1 MKYLFGTQH
10 HGICGF
16 HTLQWFSLL
25 GYFLLIEPF
34 EFVTSINIGSS
45 GKDNCSFL
53 SCKGLTY
60 KSGFGKL

>member
-10 HGICGF
+10 LGICSF
-16 HTLQWFSLL
+16 HTLRWFSLL
-25 GYFLLIEPF
+25 GYFVLIEPF
-34 EFVTSINIGSS
+34 EFVTSINIGSP

>member
-10 HGICGF
+10 LGICSF
-16 HTLQWFSLL
+16 HTLRWFSLL

-34 EFVTSINIGSS
+34 EFVASINIGSS
-45 GKDNCSFL
+45 RKDNCSFL
-53 SCKGLTY
+53 SCKELTY

>member
-10 HGICGF
+10 LGICSF

-45 GKDNCSFL
+45 RKDNCSFL
-53 SCKGLTY
+53 GCKGLTY

>member
-10 HGICGF
+10 LGICSF

-45 GKDNCSFL
+45 GKDNCSFF
-53 SCKGLTY
+53 SYKGLTY